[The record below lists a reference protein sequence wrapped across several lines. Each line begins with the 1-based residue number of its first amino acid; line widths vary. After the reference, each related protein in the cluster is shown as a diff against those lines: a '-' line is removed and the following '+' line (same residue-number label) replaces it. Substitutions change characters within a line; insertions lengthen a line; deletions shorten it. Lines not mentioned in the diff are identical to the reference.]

1 MGKRLQVASK
11 QKKKGSLGKYMKQNW
26 QYYVLLF
33 PAFLFGIIFYYIPL
47 GGIQIAFRDYNI
59 RDGFFGSEWVGLKHL
74 IRFMTGDKFLPLI
87 KNTLEI
93 NLAAMAANLIIP
105 IIIAI
110 MLNELRLKKL
120 KKPMQMV
127 LYAPHFVSTI
137 AVCGIITL
145 FTQRET
151 GLINLFIQAFGG
163 EGVDFLSQPKYFT
176 AIYVISEIWQH
187 TGWGTIIYLAALSS
201 VDQQIVEAAIVD
213 GTNRLQKIWY
223 VDIPCIIPT
232 IITML
237 ILTVGSLLNTGY
249 EKVLLLQTPLNME
262 KADVLG
268 TYIYQMGIQKGQ
280 FSYATAIGL
289 FASVVNIIVLT
300 IANLAAKKTTGT
312 SIW

>member
-151 GLINLFIQAFGG
+151 GLINLFIHSLISS
-163 EGVDFLSQPKYFT
+163 LSHSTLP
-176 AIYVISEIWQH
+176 
-187 TGWGTIIYLAALSS
+187 
-201 VDQQIVEAAIVD
+201 AAI
-213 GTNRLQKIWY
+213 
-223 VDIPCIIPT
+223 
-232 IITML
+232 
-237 ILTVGSLLNTGY
+237 
-249 EKVLLLQTPLNME
+249 
-262 KADVLG
+262 
-268 TYIYQMGIQKGQ
+268 
-280 FSYATAIGL
+280 FL
-289 FASVVNIIVLT
+289 FFVT
-300 IANLAAKKTTGT
+300 RM
-312 SIW
+312 